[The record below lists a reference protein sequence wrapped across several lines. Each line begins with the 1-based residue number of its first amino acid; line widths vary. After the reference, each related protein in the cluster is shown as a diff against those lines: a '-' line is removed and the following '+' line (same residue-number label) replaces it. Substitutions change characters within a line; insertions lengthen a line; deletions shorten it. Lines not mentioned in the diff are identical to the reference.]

1 MFCTECGT
9 QYEGQKCEACNAA
22 SGQLELAGW
31 WKRVGASLLDFL
43 VLVPLLL
50 VVSVALVHAPPIT
63 AILVGF
69 VIEFAYLSLMWTKR
83 NGQTIGAKALGIRV
97 VAADG
102 SPMTPEMAYRRAAVY
117 QLFSVGSSMT
127 WVLRPLGSVA
137 LLLNVLWPLWDSQKQ
152 TLHDKAAGTIV
163 VIVKN

>member
-9 QYEGQKCEACNAA
+9 QHEGQQCQACNAG

-31 WKRVGASLLDFL
+31 WKRVGASLIDGI
-43 VLVPLLL
+43 VLPPLLII
-50 VVSVALVHAPPIT
+50 VGIALVRAAPVAAT
-63 AILVGF
+63 LVGF
-69 VIEFAYLSLMWTKR
+69 VVEFAYLSLMWTKR
-83 NGQTIGAKALGIRV
+83 NGQTVGAKALGIRV

-102 SPMTPEMAYRRAAVY
+102 SPMPPEMAYRRAAVL
-117 QLFSVGSSMT
+117 QLFTVASSMT
-127 WVLRPLGSVA
+127 WILQPLGSVA
-137 LLLNVLWPLWDSQKQ
+137 LILNVLWHLWDPQKQ

>member
-9 QYEGQKCEACNAA
+9 QYDGQQCEACLAT
-22 SGQLELAGW
+22 SSQLELAGW
-31 WKRVGASLLDFL
+31 WKRVWASLIDFL
-43 VLVPLLL
+43 VLIPLL
-50 VVSVALVHAPPIT
+50 VVMTITLMKVPTIVAT
-63 AILVGF
+63 LVGF
-69 VIEFAYLSLMWTKR
+69 VIEFVYLSLMWTKR
-83 NGQTIGAKALGIRV
+83 NGQTVGAKAVGIRV

-117 QLFSVGSSMT
+117 QLFNVGSSMK
-127 WVLRPLGSVA
+127 WILQPLGTIA
-137 LLLNVLWPLWDSQKQ
+137 LILNVLWPLWDPQKQ